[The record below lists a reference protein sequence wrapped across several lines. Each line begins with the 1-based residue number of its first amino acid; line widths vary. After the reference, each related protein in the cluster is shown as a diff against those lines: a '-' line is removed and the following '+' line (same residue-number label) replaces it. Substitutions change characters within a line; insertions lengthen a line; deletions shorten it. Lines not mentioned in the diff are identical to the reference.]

1 MNILMPQLG
10 ETVAEGT
17 VAVWHKK
24 VGDKVSKDEILL
36 DVETD
41 KAATEVPAPE
51 DGVITA
57 IHVEEGQTVDVGVV
71 LAVINGPDEDDS
83 AGDPPPAEAE
93 ADPPAEAEPAA
104 PAETRPAAAAAPAAA
119 VTTGPGKRL
128 KLSPVVLL
136 SSCA

>member
-24 VGDKVSKDEILL
+24 VGDQVSKDEILL

-71 LAVINGPDEDDS
+71 LAVINGPDEGDS
-83 AGDPPPAEAE
+83 ESDAPAEAE
-93 ADPPAEAEPAA
+93 ITPPKAEPAPPAETKSAPMRHPA
-104 PAETRPAAAAAPAAA
+104 RP
-119 VTTGPGKRL
+119 
-128 KLSPVVLL
+128 
-136 SSCA
+136 